1 MRFLWEKTMKKTDK
15 RVDEILQSKKEK
27 LQEVAYEAVK
37 DFLFELIKINLV
49 SYPYHGRDNIVLC
62 EAITEDINEKI
73 NLFLIKEGFNEGEN
87 NGTKTN
93 T

>member
-1 MRFLWEKTMKKTDK
+1 MKRTDK
-15 RVDEILQSKKEK
+15 RVDEILQSKKEE
-27 LQEVAYEAVK
+27 LQEVAYEALK
-37 DFLFELIKINLV
+37 DFLFDRIKINLV

-73 NLFLIKEGFNEGEN
+73 DLFLVAEGYN
-87 NGTKTN
+87 NGEKNESN

>member
-1 MRFLWEKTMKKTDK
+1 VKRTDK
-15 RVDEILQSKKEK
+15 RVDEILQSKKEE
-27 LQEVAYEAVK
+27 LQEVAYEALK
-37 DFLFELIKINLV
+37 DFLFDRIKINLV

-73 NLFLIKEGFNEGEN
+73 DLFLVAEGYN
-87 NGTKTN
+87 NGEKNESN